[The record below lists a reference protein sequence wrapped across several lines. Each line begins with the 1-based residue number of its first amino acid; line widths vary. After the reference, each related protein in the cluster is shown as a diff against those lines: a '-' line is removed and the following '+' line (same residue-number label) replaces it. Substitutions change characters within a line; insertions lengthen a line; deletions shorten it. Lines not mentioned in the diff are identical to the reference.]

1 MGEEMRG
8 RGGGR
13 EGDPEMETV
22 IRMLPEPW
30 INI

>member
-13 EGDPEMETV
+13 EGNLEMEIV
-22 IRMLPEPW
+22 ICMLPEPW
-30 INI
+30 INT